1 MDFIK
6 KYYKK
11 ILIVLFCLLFFN
23 CCTKSCTKS
32 NEIRTLQIQLDSM
45 KCSNIEYF
53 DSIIYLN
60 SIIKHKDV
68 ELNSKDEQINQLN
81 KTINTVINKNA
92 INHIRVIVPE
102 SEKNNKTNE

>member
-1 MDFIK
+1 MEFIK
-6 KYYKK
+6 KHYKK
-11 ILIVLFCLLFFN
+11 LLIVLFCLLFFN

-32 NEIRTLQIQLDSM
+32 NKIRTLEIQLDSI

-53 DSIIYLN
+53 DSIVYLN
-60 SIIKHKDV
+60 NIIKHKDV